1 MKNFLTK
8 VIRTKFNDNIE
19 IIRFGED
26 DKINV
31 TFDFKDS
38 EVDKSELILFFFELL
53 KKENLDNKLKLEDIK
68 VIFNSKNVK
77 DVKNEILDV
86 YQAILFLLR
95 KEELKI
101 KRSSFFLEY
110 NKEFEQIEI
119 VVETSK
125 EYNFFLNK
133 FKSINNIL
141 KNLSIIS
148 SNISLRQDGKY
159 FNKEKLFAKE
169 SKKNDPLERKK
180 ETNRK
185 VDMIRSVYLN
195 PLDKNE
201 KENVS
206 FKGEIFRVD
215 ERKIKN
221 NLTIL
226 NYMISG
232 PDRQVIDA
240 VFVGRVDKNFN
251 VHSKGTKVIVSGD
264 WKKDNYSNEFKLKNI
279 RIEKLNE
286 EEEELEIFKNSKPRS
301 ELHVHTKMSVMDG
314 VSSVEE
320 YFKKAKEEN
329 IKAIAITDHNS
340 VQSFPD
346 LDFAAKKYKDIKPI
360 YGVEFNAYDDSTEII
375 INPRDEELLRAEY
388 IFFDLETTGI
398 SPYLNEIIEF
408 GAVKQVNG
416 SIVERK
422 QMFIKPSKPIPK
434 TITELTSITDE
445 DVKDAKT
452 IEEAIIEI
460 KEWIGDSILVAHNA
474 FFDYSFLNSVYK
486 KNGLGELKNP
496 VIDTLKISWLVN
508 KTLKNHRLGTVA
520 RNENQT
526 YDESIAHRADYDAE
540 ILQKTYENILYKL
553 FDLGIRNLNQFNDR
567 SSEILANVFD
577 KHINV
582 IAKNKEG
589 LKDLYKLV
597 SKSHIKYFD
606 KKRGLPSLPLS
617 EILNNREN
625 LLIGSSCSN
634 GFLWDDI
641 SNDVN
646 HLKDRVKIFDY
657 LEVFPPTSY
666 SHLKRGEKY
675 TDSDLEVMI
684 KKIIE
689 LGKENN
695 IPVIASSDAHYSTKS
710 GKIIRD
716 IYITNKSIGGRI
728 HPLFERRNPKQENP
742 DNHLRTASEMEAE
755 FKFLPSD
762 VIQEIVYNNSN
773 KIADSVDNFFSIRE
787 GLYPPKIENAEE
799 KFKKLIEDNIE
810 RIYGKDVNPVILE
823 RVKKEVDSI
832 LKHGYGI
839 IYYLSSLAVKKSLED
854 GFLVGSRGSV
864 GSSIAA
870 TLSDI
875 TEVNPLEPHYICPK
889 CKHHEFVEG
898 YQSGFDLPD
907 KECPVCKENMRG
919 DGHWI
924 PFETFLGFDGD
935 KVPDIDLNFSRDHQ
949 ANIHLYVKELL
960 GEENVFR
967 AGTISTVAE
976 RTAFGYVKN
985 YIEVTE
991 KEEEFNSA
999 RINYFASLAE
1009 GTKRTTGQHPGGL
1022 IVVPSDME
1030 IYDFT
1035 PINFPGNDVNSNWLT
1050 THFDFHSIHDNLLK
1064 LDLLGH
1070 LDPSSINMLQQLT
1083 KVDPLTIPMNDR
1095 KVLSLFLSNEA
1106 LKYVK
1111 NYTNDDLGIIGI
1123 PEFGTKF
1130 VRELVKDA
1138 KPKTFSDLV
1147 IISGLSHGTDVWLGN
1162 AKTLIENNIAKLKDV
1177 ISVRDD
1183 IMTFLIN
1190 KGLDKFLSFTI
1201 MESVRKGKGLK
1212 KEWEE
1217 EMLKNGVP
1225 KWYIESCKKIKYM
1238 FPKAHATAYVMMAY
1252 RISWYKINYPLEYY
1266 ATFFTKRDTEWD
1278 IDSLY
1283 KGVEGILKFKE
1294 DFKKATKFELTER
1307 DKDINETYEI
1317 VLELYS
1323 RGLNISKISL
1333 EKSKAKEWII
1343 DKENNSL
1350 IPPFAILEG
1359 LGEAVAQKFV
1369 EERERQPFTSY
1380 NDFVSR
1386 SGVNKTLIQKLEE
1399 IGTLDSL
1406 ERKNKISEKKDSV
1419 FDLL

>member
-1 MKNFLTK
+1 MKKFLISVIQEK
-8 VIRTKFNDNIE
+8 FNSEIEVIRFSDEKEINI
-19 IIRFGED
+19 
-26 DKINV
+26 
-31 TFDFKDS
+31 TFDFKDYKINKIELIS
-38 EVDKSELILFFFELL
+38 FFFDLVDKEEF
-53 KKENLDNKLKLEDIK
+53 NNKLKLENIK
-68 VIFNSKNVK
+68 VVIDN
-77 DVKNEILDV
+77 DVENIKNEILDI
-86 YQAILFLLR
+86 YQTILMLIEMKNLSVR
-95 KEELKI
+95 N
-101 KRSSFFLEY
+101 SSFYLEF
-110 NKEFEQIEI
+110 NKEYEQIEI
-119 VVETSK
+119 IVESSR
-125 EYNFFLNK
+125 EYNFFLEEFK
-133 FKSINNIL
+133 FFNNIL
-141 KNLSIIS
+141 KNFSILNY
-148 SNISLRQDGKY
+148 NISLKQDGKN

-169 SKKNDPLERKK
+169 VKKNDPIEKKK
-180 ETNRK
+180 ETIRK

-195 PLDKNE
+195 PLDRNE
-201 KENVS
+201 KEGVA
-206 FKGEIFRVD
+206 FKGEIFRVE

-226 NYMISG
+226 NYMICG
-232 PDRQVIDA
+232 PDKQVIDA
-240 VFVGRVDKNFN
+240 IFVGRLDKNFN
-251 VHSKGTKVIVSGD
+251 VYPKGTKVIAYGD

-279 RIEKLNE
+279 RIEKLQE

-346 LDFAAKKYKDIKPI
+346 LDFAAKKFKEIKPI
-360 YGVEFNAYDDSTEII
+360 YGVEFNAYDDTTQIV

-422 QMFIKPSKPIPK
+422 QLFIKPSKPIPK
-434 TITELTSITDE
+434 TITELTSITNE
-445 DVKDAKT
+445 DVKDAKN
-452 IEEAIIEI
+452 IEEALIEI

-520 RNENQT
+520 RNENQN

-540 ILQKTYENILYKL
+540 VLQKTYENILYKL
-553 FDLGIRNLNQFNDR
+553 FDLDIRNLNQFNSR
-567 SSEILANVFD
+567 SEEILPNVFD

-582 IAKNKEG
+582 IAKNKKG

-597 SKSHIKYFD
+597 SNSHIKYFD

-617 EILNNREN
+617 EILKNREN

-646 HLKDRVKIFDY
+646 DLKERVKIFDY

-675 TDSDLEVMI
+675 TDEDIQKMI
-684 KKIIE
+684 STIIE
-689 LGKENN
+689 LGRESN
-695 IPVIASSDAHYSTKS
+695 IPVVASSNAHYSVKS
-710 GKIIRD
+710 NKVIRD

-728 HPLFERRNPKQENP
+728 HPLFERRNPKLENP
-742 DNHLRTASEMEAE
+742 DNHLRTSSEMEAE
-755 FKFLPSD
+755 FSFLPKED
-762 VIQEIVYNNSN
+762 VEKIVYENPNN
-773 KIADSVDNFFSIRE
+773 IVDSIENFFSIRE
-787 GLYPPKIENAEE
+787 GLYPPKIDNAEE
-799 KFKKLIEDNIE
+799 KFKQLIDMNVE
-810 RIYGKDVNPVILE
+810 RIYGKDVNPKILE
-823 RVKKEVDSI
+823 RIDKEVNSI

-907 KECPVCKENMRG
+907 KKCPKCGEIMKG

-949 ANIHLYVKELL
+949 ANIHLYVKQVL
-960 GEENVFR
+960 GEDNVFR

-985 YIEVTE
+985 YIELTE
-991 KEEEFNSA
+991 KENEFNSA

-1022 IVVPSDME
+1022 IVVPNDME

-1035 PINFPGNDVNSNWLT
+1035 PINFPGNDLNSNWLT

-1083 KVDPLTIPMNDR
+1083 KVDPLTIPMNDK
-1095 KVLSLFLSNEA
+1095 KVLSLFLNNEA
-1106 LKYVK
+1106 LNYVE

-1138 KPKTFSDLV
+1138 KPKSFSDLV

-1212 KEWEE
+1212 KEWET
-1217 EMLKNGVP
+1217 EMLNKDVP
-1225 KWYIESCKKIKYM
+1225 KWYIDSCKKIKYM

-1317 VLELYS
+1317 VLEMYS
-1323 RGLNISKISL
+1323 RGLTISEISL
-1333 EKSKAKEWII
+1333 DKSKAKEWVI

-1350 IPPFAILEG
+1350 IPPFTVLEG

-1369 EERERQPFTSY
+1369 EEREKQAFVNY
-1380 NDFVSR
+1380 DDFVKR
-1386 SGVNKTLIQKLEE
+1386 SGVNKTLIQKLDE
-1399 IGTLDSL
+1399 IGTLKNL
-1406 ERKNKISEKKDSV
+1406 ERKNKVSKKTESV